1 MFLERLCFSIELGNR
16 IAKIDVTFQVTNLKI
31 VIEILLLSY

>member
-1 MFLERLCFSIELGNR
+1 MFLERLCFFIELGNR
-16 IAKIDVTFQVTNLKI
+16 ITKIDVTFQVTDLKI